1 MYRPE
6 CWRKGKGMSRVCSLL
21 LSQEFCR
28 NVDND
33 FGVTTSKNNCDLKVG
48 VPLKSS
54 GICSNGKMSLFVS

>member
-1 MYRPE
+1 
-6 CWRKGKGMSRVCSLL
+6 MSRVCSLL